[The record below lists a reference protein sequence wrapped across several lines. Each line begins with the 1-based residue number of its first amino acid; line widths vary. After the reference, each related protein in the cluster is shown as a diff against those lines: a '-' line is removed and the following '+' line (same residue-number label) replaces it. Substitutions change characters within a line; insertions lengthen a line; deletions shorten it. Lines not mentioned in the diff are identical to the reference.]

1 MKKRNFLSYLL
12 VLAMI
17 TAMLTACGK
26 EAETL
31 ETSETTETVETMEA
45 VEPETITETPATETV
60 TEETVTE
67 ETEQATELSDLDND
81 SSITGDIGTAAEI
94 EESKTTEPEAV
105 TEVEE
110 SKTKELESETKIDNV
125 ETEPE
130 SVATNSDNA
139 EPEPVTANVDN
150 TVTEPVAA
158 EPVVLP
164 GENRNGRYADVPE
177 SVLPASEA
185 QYMSF
190 YDEPI
195 MATCW
200 IDGVKGTIYADYAR
214 TQIIKEVVYD
224 VDGYND
230 VLYVIGVGDKD
241 CRGTALAI
249 YNGQYVI
256 INEALFDFWHN
267 GKSSAFD

>member
-26 EAETL
+26 EAETF
-31 ETSETTETVETMEA
+31 ETSETTETVETTEA

-60 TEETVTE
+60 TEETEPT
-67 ETEQATELSDLDND
+67 TELSDLDND
-81 SSITGDIGTAAEI
+81 SSITGDIGTAVEI
-94 EESKTTEPEAV
+94 EESKTTETESV

-110 SKTKELESETKIDNV
+110 SKTKESESETKIDNV
-125 ETEPE
+125 ETETEP
-130 SVATNSDNA
+130 VATNSDNA
-139 EPEPVTANVDN
+139 ET
-150 TVTEPVAA
+150 